1 MNILLISNKGKLNNA
16 VELKIKENNNV
27 FLYLINK
34 NLNFDELIIGFKK
47 IFFNNK
53 LDLIIFISGETRDEN
68 KMMLLNYLFPKEILR
83 ISQSN
88 FIPLIYLS
96 SLAVFGIPT
105 NKKVTKFSQKNS
117 IDLYSTTKN
126 LFDSY
131 ARNHCVNASIL
142 SILPG
147 SIINF
152 NSNHDIINKLIIFS
166 KKSPQNIFL
175 RKFNSMGNISC
186 IYVNDLAKSILSEV
200 NNITDRNKDVNFK
213 SKICTVNLSISQI
226 QKKIYSKKYIIM
238 IPNINFLNS
247 KFFSKFFKKNI
258 LKKLY
263 LFFNNIEY
271 VSDYD
276 FNQKSYLNRVEY

>member
-1 MNILLISNKGKLNNA
+1 
-16 VELKIKENNNV
+16 
-27 FLYLINK
+27 
-34 NLNFDELIIGFKK
+34 
-47 IFFNNK
+47 
-53 LDLIIFISGETRDEN
+53 
-68 KMMLLNYLFPKEILR
+68 
-83 ISQSN
+83 
-88 FIPLIYLS
+88 
-96 SLAVFGIPT
+96 
-105 NKKVTKFSQKNS
+105 
-117 IDLYSTTKN
+117 
-126 LFDSY
+126 
-131 ARNHCVNASIL
+131 
-142 SILPG
+142 
-147 SIINF
+147 
-152 NSNHDIINKLIIFS
+152 
-166 KKSPQNIFL
+166 
-175 RKFNSMGNISC
+175 MGNISC